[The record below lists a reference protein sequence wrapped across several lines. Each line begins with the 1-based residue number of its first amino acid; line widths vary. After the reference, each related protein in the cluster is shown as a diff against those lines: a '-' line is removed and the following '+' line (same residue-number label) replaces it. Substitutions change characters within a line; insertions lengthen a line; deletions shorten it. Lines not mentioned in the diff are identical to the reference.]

1 MRHVRLL
8 GFAIVAVALADE
20 SGMAPGSQASS
31 RMSSGDRPHDNEPP
45 VVAIVQPDPSRPFG
59 WGAQFRYV
67 ITVSDREDG
76 ESAFGEIKAHEVLL
90 EVEYLPATDRDEAS
104 IPAGPDEPA
113 GLALMRKSTCFTCH
127 ADKTSLV
134 GPSLAAIAG
143 KHGDAPE
150 AIDRLARHVREG
162 SSGTW
167 GTLPMPPHSH
177 FTPSEAVA
185 IVRYVLDQG
194 QQRHRWVH
202 PGLEGVV
209 RIVDRPDDTAR
220 GRYRLTASY
229 LDNGTAGVLGTG
241 TRGEHSITL
250 DIR

>member
-1 MRHVRLL
+1 MHHVCLL
-8 GFAIVAVALADE
+8 GFAIVVVAFADE
-20 SGMAPGSQASS
+20 SGMAFGSQASD
-31 RMSSGDRPHDNEPP
+31 RMPSGDRPPDNEPP
-45 VVAIVQPDPSRPFG
+45 IVAIVQPDPSRLLG

-76 ESAFGEIKAHEVLL
+76 ESAFGEITAHEVLL

-113 GLALMRKSTCFTCH
+113 GLSLMRKSTCFTCH

-143 KHGDAPE
+143 KHGDDPE
-150 AIDRLARHVREG
+150 AIDRLARHVRDG

-194 QQRHRWVH
+194 QRRDRWVYS
-202 PGLEGVV
+202 GLEGVV
-209 RIVDRPDDTAR
+209 RIVDKPDDTST

-229 LDNGTAGVLGTG
+229 LDDGVAGVPGTG
-241 TRGEHSITL
+241 KRGEHSITL